1 MNSAVVSDGLVG
13 EDYRFCFGFCPSDA
27 CGPTCP
33 VIPAQRGRL
42 FIQKEK
48 KQKSHVTQSRD
59 RRRKSGA
66 KAQTEATEGARG
78 APTGSKAV
86 GSSVNIERQETGRAA
101 L

>member
-1 MNSAVVSDGLVG
+1 MESAVASGGLAG
-13 EDYRFCFGFCPSDA
+13 QDYHFSFAFCPSDA

-33 VIPAQRGRL
+33 GLPAQRRLL

-48 KQKSHVTQSRD
+48 KQKSYVTQSHD

-78 APTGSKAV
+78 ARGAGTGATSA
-86 GSSVNIERQETGRAA
+86 
-101 L
+101 

>member
-1 MNSAVVSDGLVG
+1 MKPAVVSDGLVG
-13 EDYRFCFGFCPSDA
+13 EDYHFCFGCCRSDA

-33 VIPAQRGRL
+33 VIPAQSGLL

-48 KQKSHVTQSRD
+48 KQKSHVTQSHD

-78 APTGSKAV
+78 ARTGTTSA
-86 GSSVNIERQETGRAA
+86 
-101 L
+101 